1 MVGKAVLGMGSQHDV
16 SRNRLELESEECPG
30 ACSPLDSKM
39 VRTYDQGIA
48 TTYTIREFVRIELAK
63 AFAWFLLFDFCWYQ
77 LSISQ
82 YNSSPPPDIF
92 SDTLP
97 NQALFGLSTGI
108 MSYCTLS
115 LQFSVFA
122 ALTVAIGMYSPQ
134 DWPPLMGRLRDVSTV
149 RNFWG
154 KFWHQDLR
162 RVRSMS

>member
-1 MVGKAVLGMGSQHDV
+1 MSGSLFPSRLQNGKDL
-16 SRNRLELESEECPG
+16 C
-30 ACSPLDSKM
+30 
-39 VRTYDQGIA
+39 QGIA

-82 YNSSPPPDIF
+82 YNSRPPPDIF

-122 ALTVAIGMYSPQ
+122 ALTVAIGMYTPQ